1 MKKFLT
7 GYMIPIAFWLTV
19 IFFFVHYVFTTAH
32 IYGDSMQ
39 PNLLNQQWVGVSR
52 ITQLKRGDVII
63 FDARGEDA
71 HLQPGEDDY
80 VKRIIGV
87 PGDTVAYQDGQ
98 LFVDGRLVN
107 QDYIS
112 PAEQGAG
119 TAASFGNS
127 WSLATLS
134 ANQGWPA
141 TERNQ
146 TVVPANAYFVL
157 GDHRSISNDSRYFGF
172 VDRSHILGQIIV
184 PFWYSQQV
192 RDNVNFE
199 SRDFFS

>member
-7 GYMIPIAFWLTV
+7 GYVIPIAFWLTV
-19 IFFFVHYVFTTAH
+19 IFFFVRYVFTTAH

-87 PGDTVAYQDGQ
+87 PGDTVSYQDGQ

-119 TAASFGNS
+119 TAASFGNT

-192 RDNVNFE
+192 RNNVNFE
-199 SRDFFS
+199 SQDFFN